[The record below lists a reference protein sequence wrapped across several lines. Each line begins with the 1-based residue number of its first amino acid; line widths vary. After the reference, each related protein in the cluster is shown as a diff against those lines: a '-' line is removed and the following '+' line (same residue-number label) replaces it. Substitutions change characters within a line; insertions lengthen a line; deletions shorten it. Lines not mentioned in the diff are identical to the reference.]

1 MTDQEALEIVSELL
15 VEFEE
20 RCRQWGPS
28 LELFAVKLDLF
39 AGGAGALG
47 TDEPSPVLEPPAD
60 ELREKLATIDIDSL
74 SPRQALA
81 LLYELKA
88 LSAR

>member
-1 MTDQEALEIVSELL
+1 VVRRARALLA
-15 VEFEE
+15 
-20 RCRQWGPS
+20 Q
-28 LELFAVKLDLF
+28 LEQRAAGVQPQLDLF

-47 TDEPSPVLEPPAD
+47 TAEPSPVLEPPAD
-60 ELREKLATIDIDSL
+60 ALREKLAAIDIDSL

-88 LSAR
+88 LGAR